1 MVPDVTLEMCSIEI
15 ERDADDYDDDDDE
28 IDDKSEDQH
37 QDAS

>member
-1 MVPDVTLEMCSIEI
+1 MMMILTTRVI

-28 IDDKSEDQH
+28 IDDKPEDQH